1 MIGNLNETT
10 LHEQIK
16 LAYAEGAG
24 LTEQAVGG
32 FFIDVVTDDELIEV
46 QTRGL
51 GKLRRKIVELSPQH
65 PIRIVHPVA
74 RETVINKLSADGELI
89 SSRRSPK
96 RGRVEDA
103 FREIVSIAD
112 LLPDPAVTIDVLIV
126 DVVETRIDDGTG
138 SWRRRGVRIAGRAL
152 ARIVEMRRFS
162 TDADYLSL
170 LPTRL
175 RDARFTNADVIAAA
189 GLPYRTIQPITS
201 TLRKMD
207 LLRVVGRDGR
217 NTVYETNARH
227 NLDTRGRSR
236 YR

>member
-1 MIGNLNETT
+1 MIGSLNETT

-16 LAYAEGAG
+16 LAYAEGTG
-24 LTEQAVGG
+24 LPEQEFGG
-32 FFIDVVTDDELIEV
+32 FLVDVVTDDELIEV

-51 GKLRRKIVELSPQH
+51 GKLRRKIVTLSVQR

-74 RETVINKLSADGELI
+74 RETVINKLSAGGELV

-152 ARIVEMRRFS
+152 SRIVALHRLCS
-162 TDADYLSL
+162 GADYLAHI
-170 LPTRL
+170 PPEL
-175 RDARFTNADVIAAA
+175 RETRFTNEDLIAAT
-189 GLPYRTIQPITS
+189 GLPYRTVQPVTS
-201 TLRKMD
+201 ALRKMTV
-207 LLRVVGRDGR
+207 LSVVGRSGR
-217 NTVYETNARH
+217 HTVYEIA
-227 NLDTRGRSR
+227 GGQP
-236 YR
+236 

>member
-24 LTEQAVGG
+24 VPEQEIGG
-32 FFIDVVTDDELIEV
+32 FYIDVVTDHELIEV
-46 QTRGL
+46 QTRGI
-51 GKLRRKIVELSPQH
+51 GKLRRKIVALSPHH

-74 RETVINKLSADGELI
+74 RETVINKLSAGGELI

-96 RGRVEDA
+96 RGRAEDA

-152 ARIVEMRRFS
+152 ARIVEMRRFC
-162 TDADYLSL
+162 TAADFLSV
-170 LPTRL
+170 LPARFHG
-175 RDARFTNADVIAAA
+175 ARFTNADLIAAA

-201 TLRKMD
+201 TLRKMGV
-207 LLRVVGRDGR
+207 LSVVDRAGRH
-217 NTVYETNARH
+217 TVYETQP
-227 NLDTRGRSR
+227 
-236 YR
+236 